1 MSTKHINPDDPRTR
15 STEAAEPG
23 ATSLLEGVLSEE
35 ELQDV
40 AGGTTG
46 SLFVTD
52 SLGESFMTIS
62 LSINNNSDIF

>member
-23 ATSLLEGVLSEE
+23 GTSLLLEGVLSEE

-40 AGGTTG
+40 AGGVMA
-46 SLFVTD
+46 SLP
-52 SLGESFMTIS
+52 M
-62 LSINNNSDIF
+62 NSDFF

>member
-40 AGGTTG
+40 VAGVAGPITW
-46 SLFVTD
+46 
-52 SLGESFMTIS
+52 S